1 MRDDQEQAPEPSG
14 RVVHRAQGA
23 YGELLV
29 IDHAGWRHLRFG
41 GVGGVDQTVIQR
53 RRPGEL
59 PTVYLRVATVG
70 FALARNLERA
80 LLVGLGGGGYA
91 RFLRRHFPRLAVD
104 VIEIDPIV
112 VQLAREYFGFREEAR
127 LRLFTEDAAEF
138 VADAAADPAWRYDVV
153 FLDAYH
159 GQKIPT
165 ALARQAFFR
174 RVADLRNEGGVAVAN
189 VGLPERW
196 AEDRVIRRFASAFPG
211 GCFELAVPDEDNRIA
226 IATDPSL
233 GRRRLGERLRAFDGR
248 SELPFEL
255 APYARERRDWS

>member
-1 MRDDQEQAPEPSG
+1 MRDDQEQVPEPSG
-14 RVVHRAQGA
+14 TVVHRAQGA
-23 YGELLV
+23 HGELLV

-41 GVGGVDQTVIQR
+41 GVDGVDQTVIQR
-53 RRPGEL
+53 RRPGDL

-70 FALARNLERA
+70 FALARSLERA
-80 LLVGLGGGGYA
+80 LLVGLGGGAYA
-91 RFLRRHFPRLAVD
+91 RFLRRRFPALAVD

-112 VQLAREYFGFREEAR
+112 VRLAQEYFGFREEAR

-138 VADAAADPAWRYDVV
+138 VADAAADPSWRYDVV

-165 ALARQAFFR
+165 ALARKAFFR
-174 RVADLRNEGGVAVAN
+174 RVADLLTGGGVAIAN

-196 AEDRVIRRFASAFPG
+196 AEDRVMRRFASAFPG

-226 IATDPSL
+226 IATEPRL
-233 GRRRLGERLRAFDGR
+233 GPRRVGERLRAFDDR
-248 SELPFEL
+248 SGLPFEL
-255 APYARERRDWS
+255 VSYARERRDWD